1 VASIAN
7 RSHGFV
13 VALQVSALHAVLGS
27 ETIDAPFAVRLRVW
41 PRLRRAPMVPN
52 KSRSKAQES
61 DNEKE
66 KSLS

>member
-1 VASIAN
+1 
-7 RSHGFV
+7 
-13 VALQVSALHAVLGS
+13 
-27 ETIDAPFAVRLRVW
+27 
-41 PRLRRAPMVPN
+41 LRRAPMVPN